1 MFTVAV
7 FLVDRAYGGPEEGG
21 WWYETGVPSDEH
33 ANFTRGFKREHAAY
47 AYARQL
53 NLRYGDTWNAGRRD
67 INSVL
72 SEGQFFAEVC
82 EGQPVPYPVER
93 PRYE

>member
-7 FLVDRAYGGPEEGG
+7 FLVDRAYGGAEEGG
-21 WWYETGVPSDEH
+21 WWYDYGVPSHDH
-33 ANFTRGFKREHAAY
+33 AYLTRGFKREQAAI
-47 AYARQL
+47 AYARRL
-53 NLRYGDTWNAGRRD
+53 NQQYGKLWNAGRRD

-82 EGQPVPYPVER
+82 EGQPLAYPAEI
-93 PRYE
+93 PQYQ